1 MAQKVAQSIKV
12 AQVAHFEPPLAI
24 FWDIYEMGYQ
34 RKISKKLYKTMYPII
49 VPHVPHVPYFGVH
62 YFLGYFHS
70 GTLNQD
76 YCTGM
81 PIPIVRHLP
90 FIP

>member
-1 MAQKVAQSIKV
+1 MAQSIKV

-49 VPHVPHVPYFGVH
+49 VPHVPHVPYFG
-62 YFLGYFHS
+62 YIPSWDIFTLGH
-70 GTLNQD
+70 
-76 YCTGM
+76 
-81 PIPIVRHLP
+81 
-90 FIP
+90 